1 MRGLWVAVLVLQALE
16 VTLVMA
22 LPAEGTSGGGGGS
35 SFPACGPGEVF
46 KECESSSCGEL
57 SCANPEPTDECSR
70 DCAYECFC
78 DRGLYRNSLGIC
90 VPLARC
96 DRPPPAA

>member
-1 MRGLWVAVLVLQALE
+1 MKALWITVLALQALE

-22 LPAEGTSGGGGGS
+22 LPAEGTSGGS

-70 DCAYECFC
+70 DCAYQCFC